1 MCSRARFARFT
12 LAFVGI
18 LLGCGSRTGLPI
30 DPPAPDA
37 AVFDAG
43 LDAPADAGFD
53 AFVECRRDRDCDDG
67 FECTTE
73 RCERNRCVRSTD
85 DTRCDDGVFC
95 SGVER
100 CALERGCISGAP
112 PACNDGVE
120 CTVDTCDPLLD
131 ACLPSP
137 DDTLCPLSFR
147 CDPLMG
153 CRARTLAN
161 WGGRLLEVDLPS
173 GESRVRAST
182 GGVELTDVAL
192 HPDGTLYGLTVD
204 ALVEVTYTT
213 GATRVVVPLRGPAVR
228 FDGLDVGPDGAL
240 YASGGN
246 GLFRVDPTSGEVVRI
261 ASLPRGTVSAGD
273 VAFFDGRVFV
283 TVGPRVGR
291 DVPSSLAEVDLS
303 TATSRLI
310 GPTGFDCV
318 WGLAPLRDVLYGLSC
333 SGAVMELD
341 VTSGAGTFLARP
353 FGFEFW
359 GASSR

>member
-1 MCSRARFARFT
+1 MAARGGVASSAFAAT
-12 LAFVGI
+12 LFLVA
-18 LLGCGSRTGLPI
+18 CGSRTGLPI
-30 DPPAPDA
+30 DPPAPDGG
-37 AVFDAG
+37 FDARV
-43 LDAPADAGFD
+43 DAPPDVGVD
-53 AFVECRRDRDCDDG
+53 AFVECRRDRDCDDDLD
-67 FECTTE
+67 CTSE
-73 RCERNRCVRSTD
+73 RCERNRCVRTTD
-85 DTRCDDGVFC
+85 DAICDDGTFCNGAERCTLARGCVEGTPPVCDDGV
-95 SGVER
+95 
-100 CALERGCISGAP
+100 
-112 PACNDGVE
+112 ACTIDR
-120 CTVDTCDPLLD
+120 CDPLLD

-147 CDPLMG
+147 CDPLSG

-161 WGGRLLEVDLPS
+161 WGGRLVEVDLPS

-204 ALVEVTYTT
+204 ALVEITYAT

-240 YASGGN
+240 YASGGS
-246 GLFRVDPTSGEVVRI
+246 GLFRVEPTTGEVVRV

-273 VAFFDGRVFV
+273 VAFFDDRLFV
-283 TVGPRVGR
+283 TVGARVGR
-291 DVPSSLAEVDLS
+291 DVPSSLAEVDLT
-303 TATSRLI
+303 TATSRVV
-310 GPTGFDCV
+310 GPLGYDCI

-333 SGAVMELD
+333 GGAVIEID
-341 VTSGAGTFLARP
+341 VDTGATTFLARP